1 MYIERQLEKKF
12 IAINEEYACVLLT
25 GPRQVGKSTMLRH
38 LMEGTARAEVSLD
51 DLEERRLA
59 KTDPAMFL
67 KLHPAPVLIDEVQYA
82 PELFS
87 YIKIAVDNGA
97 APGSYWLTGSQA
109 YRLMELAQESLA
121 GRTAILHMSA
131 LSQSELCG
139 AMEVS
144 PFSLELDELQKR
156 KALLSPA
163 TPNEIYQRI
172 WDGAL
177 PGHRSGKYKDR
188 DVFYSSYIQTYI
200 DRDVTT
206 DIPGVDKVMFADF
219 IRAAACRS
227 GQMLNL
233 HDIAGDVGVS
243 DDTAKRWMKELEKS
257 GIVFFLHPY
266 SNNLL
271 KRTIKTPKMYFFDT
285 GLVSYLTRYSSPEI
299 LMNGAINGAI
309 LENYVVSEIIKT
321 YSNSAKDC
329 LLHYYRDK
337 NSNEIDLIMESD
349 GQLHPIEIKKKH
361 QPAHTNYGRFQ
372 AARQGL
378 RAERDRR
385 DHLPSGDIKRNRQ
398 QHIYHPRVDDL
409 ISFQKI
415 FYTQP
420 LGFQEKSSGFFYR
433 ACYPKNINEGG
444 SKMTNEELNTALY
457 KKVFAEQEKYREWLL
472 SQPPDE
478 ILNHCY
484 EYTVREDIVLALEEY
499 DLSDKQCKALLKSP
513 SPLADVFKDFEK
525 RETDHMDNIRDT
537 IECRA
542 NAVIRTDFLRD
553 RREAR

>member
-1 MYIERQLEKKF
+1 
-12 IAINEEYACVLLT
+12 
-25 GPRQVGKSTMLRH
+25 
-38 LMEGTARAEVSLD
+38 
-51 DLEERRLA
+51 
-59 KTDPAMFL
+59 
-67 KLHPAPVLIDEVQYA
+67 
-82 PELFS
+82 
-87 YIKIAVDNGA
+87 
-97 APGSYWLTGSQA
+97 
-109 YRLMELAQESLA
+109 
-121 GRTAILHMSA
+121 
-131 LSQSELCG
+131 
-139 AMEVS
+139 
-144 PFSLELDELQKR
+144 
-156 KALLSPA
+156 
-163 TPNEIYQRI
+163 
-172 WDGAL
+172 
-177 PGHRSGKYKDR
+177 
-188 DVFYSSYIQTYI
+188 
-200 DRDVTT
+200 
-206 DIPGVDKVMFADF
+206 
-219 IRAAACRS
+219 
-227 GQMLNL
+227 MLNL

-285 GLVSYLTRYSSPEI
+285 GLVSYLTRYSTPEI

-321 YSNSAKDC
+321 YSNSAQDC

-361 QPAHTNYGRFQ
+361 QSAHTNHGRIQ
-372 AARQGL
+372 AALQGL

-385 DHLPSGDIKRNRQ
+385 DHLPSGGIERNRQ
-398 QHIYHPRVDDL
+398 QHIHCPRVDDL
-409 ISFQKI
+409 ISFQKQI

-420 LGFQEKSSGFFYR
+420 LGFNEKSGGCFYR
-433 ACYPKNINEGG
+433 VCYPKNINEGG

-542 NAVIRTDFLRD
+542 NAVIRADFLRD

>member
-12 IAINEEYACVLLT
+12 IAVSEEYACVLLT

-121 GRTAILHMSA
+121 GRTAIL
-131 LSQSELCG
+131 
-139 AMEVS
+139 
-144 PFSLELDELQKR
+144 LDELQKR

-206 DIPGVDKVMFADF
+206 DILGVDKVMFADF

-309 LENYVVSEIIKT
+309 LENYVVSEIMKT

-349 GQLHPIEIKKKH
+349 GQLHPIEIKKSINPPTQITGAFKLLDK
-361 QPAHTNYGRFQ
+361 A
-372 AARQGL
+372 
-378 RAERDRR
+378 
-385 DHLPSGDIKRNRQ
+385 SV
-398 QHIYHPRVDDL
+398 PRGTGAIICL
-409 ISFQKI
+409 
-415 FYTQP
+415 
-420 LGFQEKSSGFFYR
+420 
-433 ACYPKNINEGG
+433 
-444 SKMTNEELNTALY
+444 
-457 KKVFAEQEKYREWLL
+457 
-472 SQPPDE
+472 
-478 ILNHCY
+478 
-484 EYTVREDIVLALEEY
+484 
-499 DLSDKQCKALLKSP
+499 
-513 SPLADVFKDFEK
+513 
-525 RETDHMDNIRDT
+525 RETLSAIDSSTYIVPVWMI
-537 IECRA
+537 
-542 NAVIRTDFLRD
+542 
-553 RREAR
+553 